1 MSEPTYEDCCGD
13 RGPRIGSEMAT
24 CWRPQGHD
32 GLHQAHISWLTRSG
46 VVPMWT
52 PGNGLMRSWDG
63 PIASDNIS
71 LIEQR
76 NYVVADLKNILKEL

>member
-13 RGPRIGSEMAT
+13 RGPHIGGEMTT
-24 CWRPQGHD
+24 CWRPKGHD

-46 VVPMWT
+46 VPMWSAV
-52 PGNGLMRSWDG
+52 RSWDG
-63 PIASDNIS
+63 LITPDNIS

-76 NYVVADLKNILKEL
+76 NCVVADLKNILKEL